1 MERVSSLFGSYRRV
15 SWTTLPPSSISSIWR
30 WISWLIAF
38 SMKRKEL
45 TFLISARV
53 PNSAWPF
60 GRTETLQSQRSEP
73 SAMLP
78 SQMPR

>member
-15 SWTTLPPSSISSIWR
+15 SCTTLPPSSIRSIWR
-30 WISWLIAF
+30 WISLLIAR
-38 SMKRKEL
+38 SMKRNEL
-45 TFLISARV
+45 TFLISQRV
-53 PNSAWPF
+53 PNSVWPF
-60 GRTETLQSQRSEP
+60 GRIDTLQSQRSEP